1 MNDFAAL
8 YAALDATTSTQAR
21 LQALQRYFAQADA
34 ADAAWAVYL
43 LAGGKPRQAVP
54 TREWKALAR
63 AAAGLPEWLFDECH
77 QAVGD
82 LAETVALLL
91 PPPVRPVQ
99 QPLAAWMD
107 EVRALRGLT
116 PPERAA
122 RLLDQWARLP
132 QEQRLLHGK
141 LITGA
146 LRVGVSRQLVTQALA
161 ALAGVPATLVAQR
174 LIGYTRADACPGAR
188 DWHALVAPAGSE
200 RAGSAACPPDA
211 HPYPF
216 FLAHAL
222 PPDLST
228 AAAQLGNVQDW
239 LVEWKW
245 DGIRAQL
252 VRRAGV
258 ALWSRGEELITERF
272 AELAELGQRLPRG
285 TVLDGEIVVWRDG
298 APQPFA
304 ALQRRLGRQRVGP
317 ALQRALPVVLLAY
330 DLLEQDGQDLRAC
343 TQHERRARLQALV
356 QALADPSLRL
366 SPELQAPPGADWA
379 WFDAQRRRARTLGAE
394 GLMLKR
400 RDGAYGVGR
409 TRRDGLWWKWKAD
422 PWSVDAV
429 LVYAQRGH
437 GRRAGLFSD
446 FTFALWSHPPGDA
459 RRQLVPFA
467 KAYSGLSEAELAR
480 VDAIIRRTTRDS
492 FGPVRAVE
500 PTLVFEL
507 GFEGLARSAR
517 HKSGVAVR
525 FPRILRWR
533 TDKPVEE
540 ADTLA
545 TLQALLDGAAGGS
558 AGEAA

>member
-21 LQALQRYFAQADA
+21 LRALQGYFAQADA

-54 TREWKALAR
+54 TREFKALAR
-63 AAAGLPEWLFDECH
+63 EVAGLPAWLFDECH

-91 PPPVRPVQ
+91 PPPVQPVQ
-99 QPLAAWMD
+99 QPLAAWMA
-107 EVRALRGLT
+107 EVRALRGL
-116 PPERAA
+116 PPEERAA
-122 RLLDQWARLP
+122 RLKAQWARLP
-132 QEQRLLHGK
+132 QDQRLLHGK

-146 LRVGVSRQLVTQALA
+146 LRVGVSRLLVTQALA
-161 ALAGVPATLVAQR
+161 ALAGLPAALVAQR
-174 LIGYTRADACPGAR
+174 LIGYARPDACPGPD
-188 DWHALVAPAGSE
+188 DWHALVAPAATVT
-200 RAGSAACPPDA
+200 AGSAARTPDA

-222 PPDLST
+222 PPDPGA
-228 AAAQLGNVQDW
+228 AAAQLGAVQDW

-252 VRRAGV
+252 VRRGGV
-258 ALWSRGEELITERF
+258 ALWSRGEELITDRF
-272 AELAELGQRLPRG
+272 PELAELGARLPPG

-317 ALQRALPVVLLAY
+317 ALRRALPVALLAY
-330 DLLEQDGQDLRAC
+330 DLLEQDGADLR
-343 TQHERRARLQALV
+343 TRPQHERRARLQALV
-356 QALADPSLRL
+356 QGLADPCLRL

-379 WFDAQRRRARTLGAE
+379 WFDAERRRARAVGAE
-394 GLMLKR
+394 GLMLKH

-422 PWSVDAV
+422 PWTVDAV

-446 FTFALWSHPPGDA
+446 YTFALWSHPPGDA

-467 KAYSGLSEAELAR
+467 KAYSGLSDAELAR

-545 TLQALLDGAAGGS
+545 ALQALLDGAAGEV
-558 AGEAA
+558 A